1 MKNSDRKRLLTD
13 VTEAQDRYGLEV
25 VSDRGEKFRISKEK
39 DHFRSLNG
47 AVAFLRQ
54 QGWKC
59 TEITN
64 EGSIPTYLV
73 GG

>member
-1 MKNSDRKRLLTD
+1 MKNSERKRLLAD
-13 VTEAQDRYGLEV
+13 ITEVQDRYGIAV
-25 VSDRGEKFRISKEK
+25 VSERGEKYRISKEK

-59 TEITN
+59 TDITN